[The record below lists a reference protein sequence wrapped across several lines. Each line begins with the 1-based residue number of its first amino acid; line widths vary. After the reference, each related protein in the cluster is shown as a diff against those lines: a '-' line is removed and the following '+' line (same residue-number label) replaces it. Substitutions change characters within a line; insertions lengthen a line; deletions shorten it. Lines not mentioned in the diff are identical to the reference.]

1 MFLIN
6 FLGYLRRE
14 IILKQMGEIPKD
26 KISHVEAIGMQSK
39 MQPKNLVPIF
49 FPMHL

>member
-6 FLGYLRRE
+6 FMGYMRRE
-14 IILKQMGEIPKD
+14 IIFKQMGEIPKD